1 MRFWLLRF
9 FLHIEY
15 AHVVINDNDS
25 SALEFLYRWLLMQ
38 LVFFDF
44 SCLELEIFI
53 PQQILHHHQGK
64 HGKVRICDIGN
75 WPC

>member
-25 SALEFLYRWLLMQ
+25 SALEFLYRWLLMIH
-38 LVFFDF
+38 DAAG
-44 SCLELEIFI
+44 
-53 PQQILHHHQGK
+53 IL
-64 HGKVRICDIGN
+64 
-75 WPC
+75 